1 MIVDKLFT
9 ISQVAKLLKLTDK
22 STLKPKNYI
31 LRYWE
36 REFKQIKP
44 KLINKRRYYTS
55 KQIEILKYIA
65 YMIKNK
71 GMSIRGVKNLLNSKI
86 NQLDDRVLDSLKKDY
101 NKSVLKEK
109 TSKIL
114 EKIKRIKRYGKKN
127 SH

>member
-1 MIVDKLFT
+1 VDKLFT

>member
-1 MIVDKLFT
+1 MDKLFT

-44 KLINKRRYYTS
+44 KLINKRRYYTI

-86 NQLDDRVLDSLKKDY
+86 NQLDDHVLDSLKKDY

>member
-1 MIVDKLFT
+1 LIVEKLFT

-44 KLINKRRYYTS
+44 KLINKRRYYTI

-65 YMIKNK
+65 YLIKNK

-86 NQLDDRVLDSLKKDY
+86 NQLDDHVLDSLKKDY
-101 NKSVLKEK
+101 NKTVLKEK

>member
-44 KLINKRRYYTS
+44 KLINKRRYYTI

-65 YMIKNK
+65 YLIKNK

-86 NQLDDRVLDSLKKDY
+86 NQLDDHVLDSLKKDY
-101 NKSVLKEK
+101 NKTVLKEK

>member
-1 MIVDKLFT
+1 MDKLFT

>member
-1 MIVDKLFT
+1 MEKLFT

-44 KLINKRRYYTS
+44 KLINKRRYYTI

-65 YMIKNK
+65 YLIKNK

-86 NQLDDRVLDSLKKDY
+86 NQLDDHVLDSLKKDY
-101 NKSVLKEK
+101 NKTVLKEK

>member
-44 KLINKRRYYTS
+44 KLINKRRYYTI

-86 NQLDDRVLDSLKKDY
+86 NQLDDHVLDSLKKDY

>member
-1 MIVDKLFT
+1 VDKLFT

-44 KLINKRRYYTS
+44 KLINKRRYYTI

-86 NQLDDRVLDSLKKDY
+86 NQLDDHVLDSLKKDY

>member
-1 MIVDKLFT
+1 MDKLFT

-44 KLINKRRYYTS
+44 KLNNKRRYYTI

-86 NQLDDRVLDSLKKDY
+86 NQLDDHVLDSLKKDY

>member
-44 KLINKRRYYTS
+44 KLINKRRYYTI

-86 NQLDDRVLDSLKKDY
+86 NQLDDHVLDSLKKDY
-101 NKSVLKEK
+101 NK
-109 TSKIL
+109 
-114 EKIKRIKRYGKKN
+114 
-127 SH
+127 

>member
-1 MIVDKLFT
+1 MDKLFT

-44 KLINKRRYYTS
+44 KLINKRRYYTI

-86 NQLDDRVLDSLKKDY
+86 NQLDDHVLDSLKKDY

-114 EKIKRIKRYGKKN
+114 EKINKLKRYGKKN